1 MGLFKSI
8 LKSKAVEDGIEKVI
22 QYGKK
27 TLTVMKPEVSE
38 WAVLNGGTTVPKSMI
53 EYYEKGGMKPISTFA
68 KSVKEVLIKNGNQTE
83 KLIISQNQPLT
94 GVRFPDARG
103 KRVVLQI
110 YKGNEVSRVSE
121 LSADGYGRS
130 FRTQIFN

>member
-53 EYYEKGGMKPISTFA
+53 EYYEKHFDNRCGRFFGKKPDRKT
-68 KSVKEVLIKNGNQTE
+68 
-83 KLIISQNQPLT
+83 
-94 GVRFPDARG
+94 R
-103 KRVVLQI
+103 
-110 YKGNEVSRVSE
+110 
-121 LSADGYGRS
+121 
-130 FRTQIFN
+130 